1 MPVVPRREPGAR
13 KTTGEIAAYRL
24 VIEYEGTRFQGW
36 QKQGPGQTQAG
47 VRTVAGT
54 IERLLAQQGHPPR
67 SLVGSGR
74 TDSGVHAVGQV
85 AHLHLLAPGPRPEEL
100 QLLLDRALPVDVA
113 IVQVQRCSTSF
124 HARHD
129 ALNRTYLYRISQR
142 RSGLSKPF
150 LWWVKGD
157 LNVGRLTEA
166 WETFQGFRNFS
177 SFADLD
183 PGEDPRCE
191 VQNCEW
197 TRVGSVVLL
206 RVTASHFKTRQVRR
220 MVGASVL
227 CGLGQ
232 AKVQEILHDLEKPTP
247 EATLRWSERAAPAS
261 GLFLERVTYP
271 GAPVPAPTDPS
282 FGLL

>member
-1 MPVVPRREPGAR
+1 M
-13 KTTGEIAAYRL
+13 
-24 VIEYEGTRFQGW
+24 
-36 QKQGPGQTQAG
+36 
-47 VRTVAGT
+47 
-54 IERLLAQQGHPPR
+54 
-67 SLVGSGR
+67 GSGR
-74 TDSGVHAVGQV
+74 TDAGVHALAQV
-85 AHLHLLAPGPRPEEL
+85 AHLHLDPPGPRPEEL

-113 IVQVQRCSTSF
+113 VVHIKRCDAAF

-129 ALNRTYLYRISQR
+129 ATNRTYLYRISRR

-166 WETFQGFRNFS
+166 WEVFQGFRNVT
-177 SFADLD
+177 SFADLE
-183 PGEDPRCE
+183 PGDEPRCE
-191 VQNCEW
+191 IQRCDW
-197 TRVGSVVLL
+197 TAVGSMVLL

-232 AKVQEILHDLEKPTP
+232 AKVQEVLHDLEHPSP
-247 EATLRWSERAAPAS
+247 EAALRWSERAAPAA

-271 GAPVPAPTDPS
+271 GPVLPALTDPS

>member
-1 MPVVPRREPGAR
+1 MQSRKPAGPRR
-13 KTTGEIAAYRL
+13 TTGGVAAYRL
-24 VIEYEGTRFQGW
+24 VLEYEGTRFQGW

-54 IERLLAQQGHPPR
+54 LERLLAQLGHPPKI
-67 SLVGSGR
+67 LVGSGR
-74 TDSGVHAVGQV
+74 TDAGVHAIAQV
-85 AHLHLLAPGPRPEEL
+85 AHLHLDLPGPRPEEL

-113 IVQVQRCSTSF
+113 VVQIKRCDVGF

-129 ALNRTYLYRISQR
+129 ALNRTYLYRISRR

-166 WETFQGFRNFS
+166 WETFQGFRNLT
-177 SFADLD
+177 SFADLE
-183 PGEDPRCE
+183 PGDDPRCE
-191 VQNCEW
+191 IQRCEW
-197 TRVGSVVLL
+197 TAVGSILLL
-206 RVTASHFKTRQVRR
+206 RCTASHFKTRQVRR
-220 MVGASVL
+220 MVGAAVM

-232 AKVQEILHDLEKPTP
+232 AKAQDILHDLEHPSP
-247 EATLRWSERAAPAS
+247 EATLRWSERAAPAA

-271 GAPVPAPTDPS
+271 GPPMPATTDPS